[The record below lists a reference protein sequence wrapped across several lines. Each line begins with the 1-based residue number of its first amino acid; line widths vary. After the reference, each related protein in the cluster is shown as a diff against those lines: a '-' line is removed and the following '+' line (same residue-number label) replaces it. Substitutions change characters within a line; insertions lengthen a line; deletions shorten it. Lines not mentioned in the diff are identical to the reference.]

1 MGLGWIPW
9 GWDGSH
15 GVEMD
20 PMRLGSY
27 GAGMDPMGLGSHAVR
42 VDPMGLGWIP

>member
-1 MGLGWIPW
+1 MREESGASVGRGGSVGL
-9 GWDGSH
+9 GSH

-27 GAGMDPMGLGSHAVR
+27 GAGMDPI
-42 VDPMGLGWIP
+42 GLGWIP